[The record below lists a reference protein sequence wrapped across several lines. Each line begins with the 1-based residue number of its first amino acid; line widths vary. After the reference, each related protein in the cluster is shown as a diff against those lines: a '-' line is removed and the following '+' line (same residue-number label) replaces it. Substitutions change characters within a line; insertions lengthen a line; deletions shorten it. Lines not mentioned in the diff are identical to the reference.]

1 MPYRAPA
8 CHAGGFA
15 AKNMDLRSVKAR
27 PSENK
32 QVPLLSRVTPA
43 FKTMDEKSD
52 RRWSATKAPTLG
64 PAPLPADAV
73 VTLAPTPASAVSPA
87 RPPSLHR
94 CGAFDQPAMGL
105 ARWQSRSSPPSPS
118 RVSGVDIRTER
129 QLA

>member
-15 AKNMDLRSVKAR
+15 TKNMDLRSVKAR

-52 RRWSATKAPTLG
+52 RRWPATKAPTLG
-64 PAPLPADAV
+64 PAPLPPDAV
-73 VTLAPTPASAVSPA
+73 VTLSPTLASAVSPRKA
-87 RPPSLHR
+87 SIVASL
-94 CGAFDQPAMGL
+94 
-105 ARWQSRSSPPSPS
+105 W
-118 RVSGVDIRTER
+118 RV
-129 QLA
+129 